1 MEEGSL
7 QISQLHTIADPKSEA
22 KGSRKQYQYQKETI
36 QKRTR
41 SQSISIDRD
50 ASDRSRNTGRGRRM
64 ERRSTN
70 TSLSP
75 FCGKTT
81 SPKIEMKANMLDE
94 KKFFVVEL
102 VDFMKSGTE
111 SPRSVSLSRST
122 SGFHPE
128 GEGSIAR
135 NARSLSRNRKHSKEA
150 VSSKLSPPLD
160 EEIKSP
166 VLICRYCDDEFSSR
180 FDLNEHLVVF
190 HKMKYNTAVLPPSPP
205 PTNPSTSEERKSI
218 MKNPEVERKSVSF
231 GRGESDNPDVQ
242 AMTDNVLSSTTSFEH
257 MKDAKISVKKAQK
270 KSRAQKPKDEAKQIS
285 HSTPTIDAKSNK
297 GIESKEDSKPSI
309 ENTRRTFICDENL
322 RTDAIPENIEN
333 ETVAEKRMKKTR
345 KRSISN
351 SDHETSRSR
360 STRSS
365 VQEIYPSIDLHS
377 DIEIKTITKT
387 TTKSIRKRSVSLS
400 GTESDC
406 SDQQPLNDI
415 SPSSKV
421 VVYETVCPRKDTDDC
436 TKRKSATVGC
446 NFPMFKES
454 DTSIVIDIP
463 PHSLNLADTNK
474 SETGDQTRMKKKQ
487 KKTNSSGTKLKDDSS
502 KGHLTDLQVNSVTS
516 ATFHESSEILPDV
529 ISNTTS
535 VTVTKEKEVAK
546 SSFNENAAD
555 LFKAFN
561 LKKVSVTVKKCDA
574 NKSTLSKYIPKNY
587 KSVPII
593 ERKIELPI
601 ERESNLV
608 KPAIKVRPYIKD
620 LKKQDEHCV
629 NSEHT
634 YGSYKEKA
642 QNLSTGKETCE
653 MSKSQTDHEN
663 DLDVH
668 EKEKNL
674 PNSDS
679 SHLEPIQEKEFVASL
694 YSNKEVLDSSIDS
707 FSNIKTNIESQTS
720 VMKGNETSILDSSYN
735 NKDFEMDADIED
747 DVLKDFMEQ
756 EQIRLDVSSEE
767 QGLLFKD
774 FVEQEQLCLDDGQ
787 AELIDSSLIVD
798 LSSATFSAELDE
810 CYYNKAKL
818 EAKIDLVY
826 KKYITK
832 HVTNLRTYSKN
843 SVEFNASNE
852 AVLGVESELKVNEK
866 NIAKQAINEEK
877 KMSQQSKENTNSATT
892 RSEKLNKKTLMNTQ
906 SEYTATKK
914 PESTALER
922 QSLLPKLP
930 VDVDKDIEKPKVEK
944 NLKSVDI
951 ENKEIMSVES
961 VEMNC
966 VTPTPEKL
974 NKKTSKK
981 SQSECTASK
990 NLESTALEQQSA
1002 LSKLPVNVDQDT
1014 EMPQVEMNHNS
1025 VDTEN
1030 VEIASVESVAINSLT
1045 PRPEK
1050 KLHKKTSKNSKSE
1063 CTASKKLESTALEQQ
1078 SALSK
1083 LLVNVD
1089 KDTEMPQVEMNINSV
1104 DTENKEI
1111 MSVESVEMNCVT
1123 PRPEKLN
1130 KKTFKKSQSE
1140 CTASKKLESTALEK
1154 QSALSKL
1161 PVNVDQDTEMPQ
1173 VEMNHNSVDTENE
1186 EITSVESV
1194 AINSLTPRP
1203 EKKLHKKTSKN
1214 SKSECTASK
1223 KLESTALEQQSA
1235 LSKLPVN
1242 VDKDTEMP
1250 QVEMNINSVDTENK
1264 EIISDESVTIDSGKL
1279 SKKTLNKTK
1288 SECNASKKLESTTLE
1303 QQSVFSKLPINI
1315 DQDTVVPQLEINSK
1329 SVDTEN
1335 KEITSVESVAI
1346 NTETPRPEKKL
1357 HKKTSK
1363 NSKSE
1368 YTASKKLESLLS
1380 KLPVDVDQNTD
1391 VPQLDSVTQSPENVD
1406 AKSKEI
1412 ISTETV
1418 ATNINGSYDNS
1429 AKILETIDSVINK
1442 VRSENISHEVV
1453 SCDETLE
1460 INPCSETEDVCNEE
1474 SNKTSPTEPKSHHS
1488 IKIKLK
1494 RKRTWLQSVDTPL
1507 EECGSLFCDST
1518 QTDDS
1523 EPAVKSRKKVESK
1536 NTKETVNPHAVE
1548 KSKTPVLKLKKV
1560 PFSTFT
1566 FHNGLRLKFLG
1577 SKSKPYWKIKD
1588 KHSKATDEIRETF
1601 KAYKSSEHNRR
1612 KELKMHEKEGIDK
1625 ETLKHDNIE
1634 RKNSN
1639 FQTIVENNHGEK
1651 NVKSK
1656 EVASKTCSETE
1667 ILPNKSTIHDY
1678 DEVNNNTI
1686 CSDDERNMTTEMK
1699 CLQNINRVNME
1710 QKVKETPKEVKKDG
1724 LKTKKKKDHTNSGSE
1739 RKIRDDPSKT
1749 CSDTKTLTNE
1759 ITMHDNDE
1767 ENDNT
1772 IRCDSESDTNPET
1785 LQNVDGVT
1793 VDQKVKETPEKVKKE
1808 RLKTKIKKDHTKSER
1823 KSSKVLK
1830 VKILGKKEK
1839 VNKEHQLTEFD
1850 RVMLNSG
1857 KDRKVNLKLAKRSNS
1872 IVRRKSDDSESPLES
1887 NRDIIFKKSK
1897 KRKPVIEDN
1906 VSLLS
1911 KSKIA
1916 QSILNKTEKE
1926 RKSNEEEIPDFP
1938 PITDFES
1945 FSFPPLSASKLATKS
1960 VNKSPNKHK
1969 TSDKSSMKNL
1979 MKTLESVGS
1988 VRDMINNTKS
1998 TRLKDPKSTRLKDI
2012 VNGDGLIDLRSP
2024 FDSSSS
2030 VSFPQSPFIN
2040 TLRPLESPF
2049 GKTDSLKPTNLFKPV
2064 SSVAHSEELQGLN
2077 KTGVSTEKERDISRN
2092 SFSLRPEHFP
2102 GESKGSDMNAAS
2114 RLKQPNFFTDSA
2126 FSSPKSFQSGFL
2138 SPVSGAFMS
2147 NKLPA
2152 KPVLISS
2159 TPNINL
2165 TSVSSPSRK
2174 RSFPFSPDGP
2184 AEKQQLLEPIDRL
2197 FPDISGVGPEAPE
2210 EYESSSGGDG
2220 EMQKTFMSKQKHR
2233 VCI

>member
-1 MEEGSL
+1 MYQILSVYRIFKLLLSYFSVRDTNGPGTGDTETRVRTRSRSRGRQNEETEMRVRTRSRSRGRQNEENLADIAGNAMTGRRSPLIREYMEEGSL
-7 QISQLHTIADPKSEA
+7 QISQLHTIADSKSEA
-22 KGSRKQYQYQKETI
+22 KGSRKQYQCQKETI

-102 VDFMKSGTE
+102 VDFMKSGSGTE

-122 SGFHPE
+122 SGFQPE
-128 GEGSIAR
+128 GEGSITR

-150 VSSKLSPPLD
+150 VSSKLSLPLD

-205 PTNPSTSEERKSI
+205 PTNPSNSAERKSI

-231 GRGESDNPDVQ
+231 GYGESDDSDVQ
-242 AMTDNVLSSTTSFEH
+242 EMTDSVLSSTTSLEN

-285 HSTPTIDAKSNK
+285 HSTPTIATKSNE
-297 GIESKEDSKPSI
+297 GIESKKDSKPSI
-309 ENTRRTFICDENL
+309 ENTKKTLICDENS

-333 ETVAEKRMKKTR
+333 ETNAENRVKKTR

-360 STRSS
+360 STRSR

-377 DIEIKTITKT
+377 DIETKTITET
-387 TTKSIRKRSVSLS
+387 TTKSTRKRSVSLS
-400 GTESDC
+400 GTESDR
-406 SDQQPLNDI
+406 SDQQPLKDI

-436 TKRKSATVGC
+436 TKRKSATFGC
-446 NFPMFKES
+446 NFPMSKES

-463 PHSLNLADTNK
+463 PQSLNLADTNK
-474 SETGDQTRMKKKQ
+474 SETSDQTRMKKKQ

-502 KGHLTDLQVNSVTS
+502 KGHLKDLQVNSVTS
-516 ATFHESSEILPDV
+516 ATLHESSVILPDV

-535 VTVTKEKEVAK
+535 VTKEKEVAK

-574 NKSTLSKYIPKNY
+574 NKSTVSKYIPKNY
-587 KSVPII
+587 KSVPIT
-593 ERKIELPI
+593 ERKNELPI

-629 NSEHT
+629 NSKHT
-634 YGSYKEKA
+634 NGSYKEKA

-674 PNSDS
+674 PYSDS

-767 QGLLFKD
+767 QGLFKD

-787 AELIDSSLIVD
+787 AELIDSSLTVD

-852 AVLGVESELKVNEK
+852 AVLSVESELKANEK

-877 KMSQQSKENTNSATT
+877 KMSQQSKENTNSATP
-892 RSEKLNKKTLMNTQ
+892 RSEKLNKKTLKNTQ

-922 QSLLPKLP
+922 QSLLPKLR
-930 VDVDKDIEKPKVEK
+930 VDVDKDIEKPKVEN

-951 ENKEIMSVES
+951 ENKEIISVES
-961 VEMNC
+961 VEMDSA
-966 VTPTPEKL
+966 TPRPEKL
-974 NKKTSKK
+974 NKKTLKK
-981 SQSECTASK
+981 SLSECTASK
-990 NLESTALEQQSA
+990 KLESTALEQHSA

-1025 VDTEN
+1025 
-1030 VEIASVESVAINSLT
+1030 
-1045 PRPEK
+1045 
-1050 KLHKKTSKNSKSE
+1050 
-1063 CTASKKLESTALEQQ
+1063 
-1078 SALSK
+1078 
-1083 LLVNVD
+1083 
-1089 KDTEMPQVEMNINSV
+1089 M
-1104 DTENKEI
+1104 
-1111 MSVESVEMNCVT
+1111 
-1123 PRPEKLN
+1123 
-1130 KKTFKKSQSE
+1130 
-1140 CTASKKLESTALEK
+1140 
-1154 QSALSKL
+1154 
-1161 PVNVDQDTEMPQ
+1161 
-1173 VEMNHNSVDTENE
+1173 DTENE

-1194 AINSLTPRP
+1194 AINSLTPSP
-1203 EKKLHKKTSKN
+1203 EKELHKKTSKN

-1250 QVEMNINSVDTENK
+1250 QVEMNLNSVDTENE
-1264 EIISDESVTIDSGKL
+1264 EIISDESVTIDSEKL
-1279 SKKTLNKTK
+1279 NKKTLNKTK
-1288 SECNASKKLESTTLE
+1288 SECNASKKLESTALE

-1418 ATNINGSYDNS
+1418 ATNVNGSYDNS
-1429 AKILETIDSVINK
+1429 AKILETINSVINK

-1588 KHSKATDEIRETF
+1588 KHSKASDEIHETF

-1612 KELKMHEKEGIDK
+1612 KELKMHDKEGIDK

-1686 CSDDERNMTTEMK
+1686 CSADERNMTMEMK

-1767 ENDNT
+1767 ENDTT

-1897 KRKPVIEDN
+1897 KRKPVIEDS

-2024 FDSSSS
+2024 FDSTSS

-2233 VCI
+2233 